1 MLRKFNDDLSDQETQ
16 EIKNKIKNKFFK
28 ITGNESLTILK
39 NSMAL
44 LCNRYDS
51 VMGVIKVR
59 RLSYNALKVW
69 MHV

>member
-1 MLRKFNDDLSDQETQ
+1 MLRKFNDDLRDQETQ

-28 ITGNESLTILK
+28 ITGNESLTIPK

-59 RLSYNALKVW
+59 RLSYNALTV
-69 MHV
+69 